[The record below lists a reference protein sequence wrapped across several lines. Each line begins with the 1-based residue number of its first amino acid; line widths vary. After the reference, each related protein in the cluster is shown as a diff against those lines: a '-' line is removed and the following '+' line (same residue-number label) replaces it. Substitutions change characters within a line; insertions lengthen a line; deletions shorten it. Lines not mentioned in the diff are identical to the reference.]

1 MGIIDTAIII
11 LLGVLVFL
19 GLLKGFVRQIF
30 SMGAWILALAIPI
43 IFGKTITNIFSDQI
57 PDTAL
62 GKSSLVFIGL
72 FLLTFI
78 IVKVL
83 GHIFSKSVKK
93 GALGWVD
100 RFLGMVWGAT
110 KGLVIIS
117 VVLLLAKALTTLP
130 LIGEEVLGFL
140 SNDLK
145 LGTEGFLPGKF
156 LYENNL
162 LVKFIES
169 LK

>member
-93 GALGWVD
+93 GALGWID

>member
-30 SMGAWILALAIPI
+30 SMGAWILALAVPI